1 MLQTCCESGVT
12 TALVYQCCGAGVV
25 ICLERGAGLHV
36 AQLMLL
42 PLTVLWSGFLL
53 PFVCFLVSTVCDVSE
68 YLMLLLVA

>member
-12 TALVYQCCGAGVV
+12 TALVYQCWGAGVV
-25 ICLERGAGLHV
+25 ICLERGADLHV

-42 PLTVLWSGFLL
+42 PLTVSWSGFLL